1 MTSSLRFRAAIVS
14 IALFLA
20 FIGIWHIATRGT
32 GAVATMTPEYAKLM
46 GLTATQGKSAMPGP
60 LDVGAKLWEHLKR
73 PFYDNGPND
82 KGLGIQLGYS
92 IARVGLGYLLA
103 VIVAIP
109 LGFLIGMSPLINKA
123 LDPFIQIL
131 KPISPLAWM
140 PLALYTIKDSGL
152 SAIFV
157 IFICSVWPML
167 LNTAFGVAAVRK
179 EWINVAR
186 TLEVG
191 TVRRAFTVI
200 LPAAA
205 PTILTG
211 MRISI
216 GIAWLV
222 IVAAEM
228 LVGGTGIGY
237 FVWNEWNNLSITNVI
252 IAILL
257 IGVVGMLLDQILAPL
272 HAGMHGARSPGD
284 RIAAMTDKFISIEGH
299 RTSAI
304 PGADGGEIAVFENL
318 WLSMARGEFGCVIGH
333 SGCGKTT
340 VLNILAGLDEPSEGA
355 VIVDGQAIEGTSLD
369 RAVIFQSHALLPWRT
384 VLGNVAYAVTSK
396 WRDWDRARVKAHAQT
411 FIDLVGLT
419 GAEHKRP
426 SELVRRHE
434 AARRHCAR
442 ALDHAEDHADGR
454 AVLGARRADARHAAG
469 RGAPHLSGD
478 RADRVHDHPRR
489 R

>member
-1 MTSSLRFRAAIVS
+1 MSTSLGFRAAIVS
-14 IALFLA
+14 VALFMA
-20 FIGIWHIATRGT
+20 FLGVWYLATRST
-32 GAVATMTPEYAKLM
+32 AAVTTMSPEYAKLM
-46 GLTATQGKSAMPGP
+46 GATATQGKSAMPGP
-60 LDVGAKLWEHLKR
+60 VDVGEKLWEHLKR

-92 IARVGLGYLLA
+92 IARVGLGYLIALM
-103 VIVAIP
+103 VAIP
-109 LGFLIGMSPLINKA
+109 LGFLIGMSPLFSRA

-167 LNTAFGVAAVRK
+167 INTAFGVASVRK
-179 EWINVAR
+179 EWIDVAR

-252 IAILL
+252 IAIFL
-257 IGVVGMLLDQILAPL
+257 IGLVGMLLDQILARFT
-272 HAGMHGARSPGD
+272 HM
-284 RIAAMTDKFISIEGH
+284 
-299 RTSAI
+299 
-304 PGADGGEIAVFENL
+304 
-318 WLSMARGEFGCVIGH
+318 
-333 SGCGKTT
+333 
-340 VLNILAGLDEPSEGA
+340 
-355 VIVDGQAIEGTSLD
+355 
-369 RAVIFQSHALLPWRT
+369 
-384 VLGNVAYAVTSK
+384 VT
-396 WRDWDRARVKAHAQT
+396 
-411 FIDLVGLT
+411 FP
-419 GAEHKRP
+419 E
-426 SELVRRHE
+426 
-434 AARRHCAR
+434 
-442 ALDHAEDHADGR
+442 
-454 AVLGARRADARHAAG
+454 
-469 RGAPHLSGD
+469 
-478 RADRVHDHPRR
+478 
-489 R
+489 